1 MTVTCVWEHHGKAS
15 LIYADQFPGAYTRGA
30 TKDEALS
37 KMPAEVRSYIAWKTG
52 DIRPAGPKS
61 GLYRRTPRNW
71 LLKTRTP
78 TCCSTGKSGY
88 WDERQ
93 YITLKAL
100 VLKPA
105 RDFQRLYDAVP
116 DKDRSVLPERST
128 FYGSV
133 PRTARQMYDHT
144 RGVNAFYFGKIQVP
158 ADDAGRIDDCRE
170 RGFAALESLPGYLE
184 NRVSDDGFGEQ
195 WSLKKV
201 CRRFIWHDRIH
212 AKAMYR
218 MAERTFGPG
227 SVPDVFCFGGI

>member
-52 DIRPAGPKS
+52 QYPPGWPEIRMIQENASELAIEDADTDVLFDREIGV
-61 GLYRRTPRNW
+61 L
-71 LLKTRTP
+71 
-78 TCCSTGKSGY
+78 
-88 WDERQ
+88 DEKA
-93 YITLKAL
+93 YITLTAL
-100 VLKPA
+100 VLKSA

-227 SVPDVFCFGGI
+227 SVPDIFCFGGI